1 MAADQLLSALESR
14 ILILDGA
21 MGTMLQRAGLSG
33 NSESFNLSDAGKVAG
48 IHRAYIEAGADIIET
63 NSFSANRISQAEYG
77 CTEMASEM
85 AFQAARIAR
94 SEADRAGRKVWVAG
108 SIGPTG
114 KSLTLAQKLSDPF
127 FRAYS
132 FDEMALCYKEQIEAL
147 ARGGV
152 DILLLETCFDA
163 LNAKAAIYAL
173 RQSGLKLPLMISA
186 SASDRSGRTLTGQT
200 IEAFYTSV
208 EHAGPLSFGLNC
220 SLGAEDLTP
229 LMEDV
234 AQWAECPLSCH
245 PNAGLPNEMGEY
257 DQSPVQMARAMKAMG
272 EKGLLNIAGGCCGTT
287 PEHIREIGKALENCP
302 ARKWKVERNSLK
314 VSGLEAVEVDAS
326 RNFTNIGE
334 RTNVAGSRKFAK
346 LIASQDYDSAI
357 QVAAGQI
364 ESGASIID
372 INMDD
377 AMLDSKLEMERFLRC
392 ISGEPAVAKAAL
404 MIDSSHWE
412 TILAGLKNAQGKCI
426 VNSISLKEGEQ
437 EFLRKAREIKNLG
450 AALVVMAFD
459 EEGQATTYQRKI
471 EICARAWKLLRD
483 ELDFKASDIIFDVNV
498 LSVGTGIEEHADY
511 GKDFIEAVRWI
522 KTNLPGALTSG
533 GISNLSFAFRGNNPV
548 REAMHSAFL
557 YHARKAGL
565 DMGIVNP
572 GMLQIYDDIE
582 EELLR
587 RVEDVILNSDP
598 GATER
603 LIEKAAQIAA
613 QKQAAQQGGGKSEDK
628 AAKEESCTQRLINA
642 LVRGSCADLESDLLL
657 ALSSEGYSA
666 VSLIEGPLMEGM
678 AKVGELFGEG
688 KMFLPQVVKSAKI
701 MSEAVKILE
710 PYMESGDKGT
720 PKSKPKILMAT
731 VKGDVHDIGK
741 NITGIVLG
749 CNGFEVKDLGVM
761 VSKEDIIGG
770 AESWGADIIGVSGL
784 ITPSL
789 FQMEELCRAMNEKG
803 MDTPLLVGGAT
814 TSELHTAVKLA
825 PLYPHVYYASD
836 ASASAVLASRLMQD
850 RLETEKVEQEKMA
863 QLRSLYAL
871 GKERKQNEKPK
882 EQKQFAPES
891 YLKGKTFSDIAL
903 KEFSVKELLP
913 YFDWKLFYA
922 IWGIKGE
929 HTDEQTTRLSE
940 DALTTLERMS
950 RLNECSIRLCAR
962 FEEGYSEDGWII
974 TDNFK
979 LPMLR
984 QEEDKLLSLSDFVA
998 PAEYGFRSPFGLFA
1012 LSVHPLG
1019 GCECEC
1025 CRDSYTNML
1034 ERTLRQTLAE
1044 AASLWLDSTL
1054 EAQLPKDA
1062 KAKLIKP
1069 AAGYLSCPDHSLKR
1083 DILSLLPRGEELGIS
1098 LTESCAMVPDAS
1110 ICGLIFAHPDACY
1123 PEIRSLSAQALD
1135 SYAAKRGFSASEKD
1149 SFLSHLK

>member
-33 NSESFNLSDAGKVAG
+33 NSESFNLSDADKVAS

-63 NSFSANRISQAEYG
+63 NSFSANRISQSEYG
-77 CTEMASEM
+77 CAQMASEM

-208 EHAGPLSFGLNC
+208 EHAAPLSFGLNC

-302 ARKWKVERNSLK
+302 ARKWKAERNSLK

-377 AMLDSKLEMERFLRC
+377 AMLDSRLEMERFLRC

-426 VNSISLKEGEQ
+426 VNSISLKEGER

-459 EEGQATTYQRKI
+459 EQGQATTYQRKI
-471 EICARAWKLLRD
+471 EICARAWKLLRG
-483 ELDFKASDIIFDVNV
+483 EVGFKPSDIIFDVNV

-522 KTNLPGALTSG
+522 KTNLPGD
-533 GISNLSFAFRGNNPV
+533 
-548 REAMHSAFL
+548 
-557 YHARKAGL
+557 L
-565 DMGIVNP
+565 D
-572 GMLQIYDDIE
+572 
-582 EELLR
+582 
-587 RVEDVILNSDP
+587 
-598 GATER
+598 
-603 LIEKAAQIAA
+603 
-613 QKQAAQQGGGKSEDK
+613 
-628 AAKEESCTQRLINA
+628 
-642 LVRGSCADLESDLLL
+642 
-657 ALSSEGYSA
+657 
-666 VSLIEGPLMEGM
+666 
-678 AKVGELFGEG
+678 F
-688 KMFLPQVVKSAKI
+688 
-701 MSEAVKILE
+701 
-710 PYMESGDKGT
+710 
-720 PKSKPKILMAT
+720 
-731 VKGDVHDIGK
+731 
-741 NITGIVLG
+741 
-749 CNGFEVKDLGVM
+749 
-761 VSKEDIIGG
+761 
-770 AESWGADIIGVSGL
+770 
-784 ITPSL
+784 
-789 FQMEELCRAMNEKG
+789 
-803 MDTPLLVGGAT
+803 
-814 TSELHTAVKLA
+814 
-825 PLYPHVYYASD
+825 
-836 ASASAVLASRLMQD
+836 
-850 RLETEKVEQEKMA
+850 
-863 QLRSLYAL
+863 
-871 GKERKQNEKPK
+871 
-882 EQKQFAPES
+882 
-891 YLKGKTFSDIAL
+891 
-903 KEFSVKELLP
+903 
-913 YFDWKLFYA
+913 
-922 IWGIKGE
+922 
-929 HTDEQTTRLSE
+929 
-940 DALTTLERMS
+940 
-950 RLNECSIRLCAR
+950 
-962 FEEGYSEDGWII
+962 
-974 TDNFK
+974 
-979 LPMLR
+979 
-984 QEEDKLLSLSDFVA
+984 
-998 PAEYGFRSPFGLFA
+998 
-1012 LSVHPLG
+1012 
-1019 GCECEC
+1019 
-1025 CRDSYTNML
+1025 
-1034 ERTLRQTLAE
+1034 
-1044 AASLWLDSTL
+1044 
-1054 EAQLPKDA
+1054 
-1062 KAKLIKP
+1062 
-1069 AAGYLSCPDHSLKR
+1069 
-1083 DILSLLPRGEELGIS
+1083 
-1098 LTESCAMVPDAS
+1098 
-1110 ICGLIFAHPDACY
+1110 
-1123 PEIRSLSAQALD
+1123 
-1135 SYAAKRGFSASEKD
+1135 
-1149 SFLSHLK
+1149 